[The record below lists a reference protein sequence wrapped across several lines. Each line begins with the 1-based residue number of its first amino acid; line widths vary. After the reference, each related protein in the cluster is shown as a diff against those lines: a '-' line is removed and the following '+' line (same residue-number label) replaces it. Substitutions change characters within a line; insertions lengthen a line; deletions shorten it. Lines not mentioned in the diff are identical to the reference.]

1 MATFAKTR
9 LLQPGETQ
17 LIRLSFAKADMASY
31 DDLGKIQKSAY
42 ILEKGTYKFFIG
54 TSVRN
59 TEEGIQTMELSHNII
74 TRQLT
79 AHMVPSSLK
88 ERMLSDGTF
97 EALPQTQCND
107 MNQCVFEK

>member
-1 MATFAKTR
+1 
-9 LLQPGETQ
+9 
-17 LIRLSFAKADMASY
+17 MASY

-88 ERMLSDGTF
+88 ERMLSDGPDHTGGMRF
-97 EALPQTQCND
+97 FIKEGQPWKNTCW
-107 MNQCVFEK
+107 K